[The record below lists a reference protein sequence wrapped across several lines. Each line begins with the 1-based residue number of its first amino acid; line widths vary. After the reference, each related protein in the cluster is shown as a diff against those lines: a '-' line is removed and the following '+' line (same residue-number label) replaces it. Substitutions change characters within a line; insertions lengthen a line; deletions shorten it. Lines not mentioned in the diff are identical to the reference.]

1 MAEEKASGFEK
12 AAILLLS
19 LGEDVASEVM
29 KSLEPKEIRMIGNYF
44 SKNNKP
50 EPTSVKAIMK
60 EFCEVAKSPDGL
72 LVAGE
77 DYLRNVLTKAM
88 GQDTAD
94 KIIENFAISSEGKG
108 LESLKWI
115 DARSIANLIKG
126 EHPQT
131 IALILVHL
139 DSDHAGQV
147 VTSLPQA
154 IRPDVILRMA
164 TIESVSPSVIKEIEE
179 VLTKQ
184 LQMGGSVVSKKIGGP
199 EAVAAILNNMDRTSE
214 SAIMS
219 SMEQNYPDLVE
230 KIRQMMF
237 VFEDLNKVDD
247 RGIQEI
253 LKEVGKEELMLSLK
267 GAGEELKAR
276 FLKNMSS
283 RAAQS
288 IKEDMEARGP
298 VKLSDV
304 EKAQQAILKIT
315 KRLEEEGK
323 IVLGGKGSEEV
334 LI

>member
-1 MAEEKASGFEK
+1 MVEEKQSGYEK
-12 AAILLLS
+12 AAILLIS
-19 LGEDVASEVM
+19 LGEDIASEVM
-29 KSLEPKEIRMIGNYF
+29 KSLEPKEIRMLGNYF
-44 SKNNKP
+44 SKNSKP

-60 EFCEVAKSPDGL
+60 EFCTVAKSPENL
-72 LVAGE
+72 LFAGE
-77 DYLRNVLTKAM
+77 DYLRSVLTKAM
-88 GQDTAD
+88 GQETAD

-108 LESLKWI
+108 LEALKWI
-115 DARSIANLIKG
+115 DVRSIANLIKG

-139 DSDHAGQV
+139 DSDQAGQIV
-147 VTSLPQA
+147 GLLPQA
-154 IRPDVILRMA
+154 IRADVVLRMA
-164 TIESVSPSVIKEIEE
+164 TIESVSPAVVKEIEE

-184 LQMGGSVVSKKIGGP
+184 LQMGGNVINKKIGGP

-214 SAIMS
+214 NAIMS
-219 SMEQNYPDLVE
+219 SIEQNFPDLVE

-253 LKEVGKEELMLSLK
+253 LKEVGKEDLMLALK
-267 GAGEELKAR
+267 GAGEELKTKI
-276 FLKNMSS
+276 LKNMSS

-288 IKEDMEARGP
+288 IREDMEAKGP

-304 EKAQQAILKIT
+304 EKAQQAVLKIT

-323 IVLGGKGSEEV
+323 VVLGGKGSEEV